1 MLLDD
6 CLYDEA
12 INNDDKLE
20 KDIINENSTKNIGNE
35 NKNNNLNQ
43 ILNINEIAYE
53 NNTKNQIIN

>member
-1 MLLDD
+1 MLMDD
-6 CLYDEA
+6 CLYDED
-12 INNDDKLE
+12 INIDDKRE
-20 KDIINENSTKNIGNE
+20 KDIINENTTKSIGKE